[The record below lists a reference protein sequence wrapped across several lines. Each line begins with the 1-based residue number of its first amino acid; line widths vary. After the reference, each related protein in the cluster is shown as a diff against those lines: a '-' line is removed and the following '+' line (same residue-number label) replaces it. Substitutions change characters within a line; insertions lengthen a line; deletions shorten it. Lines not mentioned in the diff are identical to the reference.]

1 MGIMKNFKL
10 KISLYL
16 AFTFMCLVGATYG
29 VNMDN
34 GMWLV
39 VISLLTGAILVFMLF
54 RTVDKTNQALTNF
67 LLNIQYDDYAVGY
80 AQNKQQAASFK
91 ELNGAFNIIT
101 EKFRDIRSQK
111 EAQFQYL
118 QAIVEH
124 VDAGLICFDETGKTI
139 LMNRALQQLLR
150 KSYFPNLNSV
160 AKYNQEL
167 FQTLKDLQAGERKL
181 VKLVVNNRIVQ
192 LALRTTILK
201 IGEEQLQL
209 FAVQNIQAELEEQ
222 EMESWQKLIRI
233 LTHEIMNSIAP
244 VVSLAETTNDL
255 IGDNKEFD
263 EETSDDIKGSI
274 RAIHKR
280 SQGLLNFTKTYR
292 QLTKIP
298 LPKFQKVDAIELVET
313 ILILFKPRM
322 KKLGIRLEKNFSAE
336 TVFIQA
342 DPELIEQ
349 VLINLLKNAI
359 EAVIE
364 SVDPQVVITISKQ
377 LEGLTEITITDNGTG
392 ISPEVQEQI
401 FIPFFTTKD
410 EGTGIGLS
418 LCRQI
423 IQLHKGQLEV
433 MSESGKGAIF
443 TIRL

>member
-16 AFTFMCLVGATYG
+16 AFTFICLVGATYG
-29 VNMDN
+29 LNMNN

-39 VISLLTGAILVFMLF
+39 VISLLLVAILVFMLF
-54 RTVDKTNQALTNF
+54 RTVDKTNHALTNF

-160 AKYNQEL
+160 EKYNQEL
-167 FQTLKDLQAGERKL
+167 FGTLKNLQAGERKL

-201 IGEEQLQL
+201 IGDDHLQL

-255 IGDNKEFD
+255 IGNNKEFD

-280 SQGLLNFTKTYR
+280 SLGLLNFTKTYR

-322 KKLGIRLEKNFSAE
+322 KKMGIRLEKNFSAE

-342 DPELIEQ
+342 DPELLEQ
-349 VLINLLKNAI
+349 VLINLLKNAM
-359 EAVIE
+359 EAVLE
-364 SVDPQVVITISKQ
+364 CDDPQIVISISKQ
-377 LEGLTEITITDNGTG
+377 LEGLTEITITDNGEG

-401 FIPFFTTKD
+401 FIPFFTTKE

-423 IQLHKGQLEV
+423 IQLHKGNLEV
-433 MSESGKGAIF
+433 LSEVGKGAIF

>member
-1 MGIMKNFKL
+1 MKNFKL
-10 KISLYL
+10 KLSLYIS
-16 AFTFMCLVGATYG
+16 AIFIGLVAATYG
-29 VNMDN
+29 LNMAN

-39 VISLLTGAILVFMLF
+39 VLGLGSVAILIFLLF

-80 AQNKQQAASFK
+80 AQNRAETPSFK
-91 ELNGAFNIIT
+91 ELNGAFNVIT
-101 EKFRDIRSQK
+101 EKFREIRSQK

-150 KSYFPNLNSV
+150 KSYFPNLTSV
-160 AKYNQEL
+160 QKYNEELFKTLQEL
-167 FQTLKDLQAGERKL
+167 QPSERKL

-222 EMESWQKLIRI
+222 EVASWQKLIRI
-233 LTHEIMNSIAP
+233 LTHEIMNSVAP
-244 VVSLAETTNDL
+244 VVSLAETTSEL
-255 IGDNKEFD
+255 IGDSVDFD
-263 EETSDDIKGSI
+263 VETSADVKDSI

-298 LPKFQKVDAIELVET
+298 PPKFEKIDAVELLNT
-313 ILILFKPRM
+313 ILILFKPRL
-322 KKLGIRLEKNFSAE
+322 KRQQIELVKNFPNTA
-336 TVFIQA
+336 VYIQA
-342 DPELIEQ
+342 DEELLEQ

-359 EAVIE
+359 EAVAN
-364 SVDPQVVITISKQ
+364 SVDPAITLSISKQ
-377 LEGLTEITITDNGTG
+377 LEGLTEINIIDNGPG
-392 ISPEVQEQI
+392 ITPEVQEQI
-401 FIPFFTTKD
+401 FIPFFTTKE

-423 IQLHKGQLEV
+423 IQQHKGSLDVLSEV
-433 MSESGKGAIF
+433 GKGAIF